1 MAISDFRGGVR
12 IPAASCATYPGG
24 NKPLDT
30 IVSAGGLAVFGS
42 SNIALQS
49 ICPVPVPEKALIR
62 QFVIVGNVVKGLIRA
77 SLGGVLSN
85 VPRQTTAYA
94 ELTMD
99 ASTPYDVPDQK
110 QKKAVVNLPTTGPR
124 RLVIDRSQTYVIEA
138 LFSAPAAVSLE
149 EALELFYFEIYW
161 D

>member
-1 MAISDFRGGVR
+1 
-12 IPAASCATYPGG
+12 
-24 NKPLDT
+24 
-30 IVSAGGLAVFGS
+30 
-42 SNIALQS
+42 
-49 ICPVPVPEKALIR
+49 
-62 QFVIVGNVVKGLIRA
+62 
-77 SLGGVLSN
+77 

-99 ASTPYDVPDQK
+99 ASTPYDVRDQK

-149 EALELFYFEIYW
+149 EASNSSILRYIGIETERSSSSYLAYNCLH
-161 D
+161 